1 MKSLDID
8 NRILGLGK
16 GEIKNQ
22 FQGFD
27 EGEGGRGKIGGAGGL
42 KEGRVGGG
50 IRGGRGV
57 RRSGVKLGQTILFG
71 RCQPWRSP

>member
-1 MKSLDID
+1 MKPHDTD
-8 NRILGLGK
+8 NRTMGLGK

-27 EGEGGRGKIGGAGGL
+27 EGEGGRGKIGGAGGGR
-42 KEGRVGGG
+42 EGKVG
-50 IRGGRGV
+50 GGRGV
-57 RRSGVKLGQTILFG
+57 RGSREKLGQTILFG